1 MADREFDNPRAHNLP
16 GFSSNA
22 HWAEVQEG
30 GAWSHTPSSE
40 GPKDGFHD
48 PVEADPVRQELWN
61 DANQTGAPDDA
72 LRNGRF

>member
-1 MADREFDNPRAHNLP
+1 MADSEFSNPRAHNLP

-30 GAWSHTPSSE
+30 GAWSHLPQQR

-48 PVEADPVRQELWN
+48 PIEANPVRQELWN
-61 DANQTGAPDDA
+61 DQNETGAPDDA
-72 LRNGRF
+72 LKNGRF